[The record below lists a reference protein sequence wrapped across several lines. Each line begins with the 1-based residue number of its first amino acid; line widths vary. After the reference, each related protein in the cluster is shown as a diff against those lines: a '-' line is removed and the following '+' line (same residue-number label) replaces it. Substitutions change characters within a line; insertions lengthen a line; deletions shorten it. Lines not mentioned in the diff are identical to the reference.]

1 MTLAP
6 DAPAARRWLPL
17 AAAAACAFI
26 VAAVGG
32 GVTDIGPWYRALAK
46 PWFQPPDWAFGPA
59 WTLIFALCAIAGAQ
73 SWQRAP
79 DLRARTWT
87 VVLFAINAVL
97 NVGWSLLFFRLRR
110 PDWALVEVGLLW
122 LSIVALI
129 LVCGR
134 FAPRVRLLL
143 LPYLAWVSFATLV
156 NAEVVRLNAP
166 FIGAGA

>member
-1 MTLAP
+1 MTLATG
-6 DAPAARRWLPL
+6 ASGARRWLPL
-17 AAAAACAFI
+17 AVAAACAFA

-32 GVTDIGPWYRALAK
+32 ALTDIGPWYRDLVK
-46 PWFQPPDWAFGPA
+46 PSFQPPDWAFGPA
-59 WTLIFALCAIAGAQ
+59 WTLIFALCAVAGAQ

-79 DLRARTWT
+79 NLRARTA
-87 VVLFAINAVL
+87 VIVLFAVNAVL

-110 PDWALVEVGLLW
+110 PDWALLEVGLLW

-166 FIGAGA
+166 FSGGGA